1 MPPAERADLDAPK
14 ENLTPAFATAQLWK
28 GRNKLA
34 TKGLTSRI
42 GLKHITPVL
51 AAGAVAVAIAAAP
64 TAAAASTG
72 GGADQPS
79 TQQYCVSSATSTK
92 CQSPGDAEINS
103 SIPAPYGGPW
113 AIYGPFWGG

>member
-1 MPPAERADLDAPK
+1 M
-14 ENLTPAFATAQLWK
+14 
-28 GRNKLA
+28 
-34 TKGLTSRI
+34 RI

>member
-1 MPPAERADLDAPK
+1 
-14 ENLTPAFATAQLWK
+14 
-28 GRNKLA
+28 LA

-42 GLKHITPVL
+42 GLKYITPVL
-51 AAGAVAVAIAAAP
+51 AAGAVAVEVAVEIAAAP
-64 TAAAASTG
+64 TAAAASTGASTG